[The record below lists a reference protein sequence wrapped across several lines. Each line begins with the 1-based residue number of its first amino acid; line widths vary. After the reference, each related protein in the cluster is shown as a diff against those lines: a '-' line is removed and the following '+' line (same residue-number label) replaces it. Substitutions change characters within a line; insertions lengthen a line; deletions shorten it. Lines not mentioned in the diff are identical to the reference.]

1 MPCRS
6 GEPTIEEIEYDEQY
20 KNNPIFKREIIR
32 LRSIIEEQGARYSRV
47 IEKLTKKSTQS
58 DVETLAF
65 SSFMSVFLCKAMGLI
80 ESNGLIQHTYHE
92 MEWWYGEHKKR
103 DRGELDTSISDVLD
117 KLGKINN
124 KFKVD

>member
-32 LRSIIEEQGARYSRV
+32 LKNIIEEQGTRY
-47 IEKLTKKSTQS
+47 IKTIKNLTGKSTQTS
-58 DVETLAF
+58 SEALAF
-65 SSFMSVFLCKAMGLI
+65 SSFMSVFLCKAMNLI
-80 ESNGLIQHTYHE
+80 ETNGLMNYTFHE
-92 MEWWYGEHKKR
+92 MEWWYKEHKKR
-103 DRGELDTSISDVLD
+103 DLGDYSTPFSDLLD
-117 KLGKINN
+117 KLGKIEN